1 MKLDEI
7 DLKILAI
14 LQADGRIT
22 NVQLSQQIGLS
33 PAPTLERVRKLEQ
46 NGYIKSYHAQL
57 DPEKLGLNV
66 MIFIEV
72 SLNLHKDS
80 SIESFMEEIAKIPE
94 VVECYQITGG
104 ADFMMKIYAENINNY
119 QRIIVDKLA
128 KLADVG
134 KLQSKV
140 VLNSVKDTTQLP
152 IPAPQ
157 PEKTPTREKMA
168 G

>member
-14 LQADGRIT
+14 LQGDGRIT

-46 NGYIKSYHAQL
+46 GGYIKSYHAQL

-157 PEKTPTREKMA
+157 HEKAPTREKIA

>member
-14 LQADGRIT
+14 LQLNGRIT
-22 NVQLSQQIGLS
+22 NVQLSQEIGLS

-46 NGYIKSYHAQL
+46 HGYIKDYHAL
-57 DPEKLGLNV
+57 LNPERLGLNV

-80 SIESFMEEIAKIPE
+80 SIDNFMEEIAKIPE

-104 ADFMMKIYAENINNY
+104 ADFLMKIYAENINNY

-140 VLNSVKDTTQLP
+140 VLNAVKDTTALP
-152 IPAPQ
+152 IPAHLAD
-157 PEKTPTREKMA
+157 KARTPIA